1 MILQSRKKNNCKNR
15 KKSGRKNRGVVL
27 KIKCISNFI
36 SQKFFTMFMTEY
48 IRVLKFYIYLSISD
62 KDFGQSIFCDK
73 LWELCTSPL
82 KWNDSRS
89 SWLSS
94 VFFEKFNLSSKS
106 WLRCI
111 AFVDVFIVSAVLK
124 VYKNCQLTSTK
135 LHSNHRIKWKWL
147 IGKFKD

>member
-1 MILQSRKKNNCKNR
+1 MILQSKRKTIAKTGKRVGAKTGEWYR
-15 KKSGRKNRGVVL
+15 KWNVYQISLV
-27 KIKCISNFI
+27 IKFL
-36 SQKFFTMFMTEY
+36 TMFMIQYT
-48 IRVLKFYIYLSISD
+48 RVLMFCIYLSISD
-62 KDFGQSIFCDK
+62 KAFGQSIFCDK
-73 LWELCTSPL
+73 LGELCTSPL

-124 VYKNCQLTSTK
+124 VYKNCQLTSTM
-135 LHSNHRIKWKWL
+135 LHSNHRIEW
-147 IGKFKD
+147 